1 MEYIRIFFPARNVEE
16 RNRCSSFS
24 VQRAGLLCDSCS
36 ETEHGRRLDASTIYT
51 MQYIITTEAAKLFH
65 FAVSEKVLFE
75 LIRTVKEFR
84 EKYAPHTFK
93 SEQFLEGLF

>member
-1 MEYIRIFFPARNVEE
+1 MQF
-16 RNRCSSFS
+16 FS

-51 MQYIITTEAAKLFH
+51 MQYIITTESAKLFH

-84 EKYAPHTFK
+84 ENMHPIHLNQSNF
-93 SEQFLEGLF
+93 

>member
-1 MEYIRIFFPARNVEE
+1 MQF
-16 RNRCSSFS
+16 FS

-36 ETEHGRRLDASTIYT
+36 ETEHGRQLDASTIYT
-51 MQYIITTEAAKLFH
+51 MQYIITTESAKLFH